1 MYNSHVTEAQLL
13 RIVEDTLSMVLPR
26 ASDRPVSLSKAVRYA
41 VGTGGKRIRPLVCL
55 GSALA
60 VGGKA
65 QDAAFP
71 AAAIEL
77 LHNYTLIHD
86 DLPSM
91 DNDTMRRGH
100 PSVWFKY
107 GEAEAILAGD
117 ALQSLAFVTASRSPR
132 NAETIV
138 YTLGKYGVGVV
149 FGQVEDLM
157 RQQSQEHKGDIDF
170 IYEHKTADLF
180 IAASL
185 MGGLAAGADMD
196 EIKTLKKFAYCLG
209 IAFQYEDD
217 LLDDETPCDKD
228 ECKKVILHMTANA
241 LAALDNL
248 PGDTTILHKLTE
260 RLVDRKE

>member
-26 ASDRPVSLSKAVRYA
+26 ASDRPVSLSKAVRHA

-86 DLPSM
+86 DLPAM

-117 ALQSLAFVTASRSPR
+117 VLQALAFITASRSPR

-157 RQQSQEHKGDIDF
+157 RQQNDKKGDVEF

-180 IAASL
+180 IAASV

-196 EIKTLKKFAYCLG
+196 EVKTLKKFAYSIG
-209 IAFQYEDD
+209 VAFQYEDD
-217 LLDDETPCDKD
+217 LLDDDTPCDKD
-228 ECKKVILHMTANA
+228 ECKRIILHMTANA
-241 LAALDNL
+241 LSALNNL
-248 PGDTTILHKLTE
+248 SGDTTILRNLTQ
-260 RLVDRKE
+260 RLVTRKA